1 MGDVGVAKRAMVA
14 TVETVRSTESVGA
27 MLERVR
33 SDSDLDADS
42 DVAAP
47 PMPLSLTL
55 AGKMLKPPLAF
66 YALVLLSLLAG
77 MHMTLLAYLPD
88 PPSEDELKAAGEWD
102 AVRQQS
108 IYDHPM
114 QTFRNALVGVT
125 EILVAPVILAAVRK
139 VTADGGHLD
148 YLRHE
153 EKGGER
159 TPVKVVQAAIVS
171 LRRLDC
177 YVRVLQGVMFV
188 VGTWKF
194 FRSGIFALAFG
205 TALGYT
211 GAFLCAGH
219 SVYSI
224 DPSCAETRCIGHVRC
239 RRGVS

>member
-1 MGDVGVAKRAMVA
+1 
-14 TVETVRSTESVGA
+14 

-114 QTFRNALVGVT
+114 QTFRNALIGVT

-171 LRRLDC
+171 PAGLLRAGFARSHVCGGHLEVLPQWHFCARLWNSIGLHRGLSLRWSL
-177 YVRVLQGVMFV
+177 RVFY
-188 VGTWKF
+188 
-194 FRSGIFALAFG
+194 RS
-205 TALGYT
+205 
-211 GAFLCAGH
+211 FL
-219 SVYSI
+219 
-224 DPSCAETRCIGHVRC
+224 R
-239 RRGVS
+239 